1 MSQPLP
7 AEPRRAARLPERGW
21 VGGVCAGL
29 AEYLGVDANLVRI
42 GMVLA
47 AVLLPFGLG
56 IYLLLWLVLPYGS
69 DGPTGFDSL
78 KTQFGR

>member
-1 MSQPLP
+1 MKKLTRSRTDKYL
-7 AEPRRAARLPERGW
+7 A
-21 VGGVCAGL
+21 GVCGGL
-29 AEYLGVDANLVRI
+29 AEYFGIDANLVRI

-47 AVLLPFGLG
+47 TLILQFGWVV
-56 IYLLLWLVLPYGS
+56 YLVLWLVLPAGE

>member
-1 MSQPLP
+1 MKKLTRSRTDKYI
-7 AEPRRAARLPERGW
+7 A
-21 VGGVCAGL
+21 GVCGGL
-29 AEYLGVDANLVRI
+29 AEYFGIDASLVRI

-47 AVLLPFGLG
+47 AVLLPFGVGL
-56 IYLLLWLVLPYGS
+56 YLLLWLILPFGE